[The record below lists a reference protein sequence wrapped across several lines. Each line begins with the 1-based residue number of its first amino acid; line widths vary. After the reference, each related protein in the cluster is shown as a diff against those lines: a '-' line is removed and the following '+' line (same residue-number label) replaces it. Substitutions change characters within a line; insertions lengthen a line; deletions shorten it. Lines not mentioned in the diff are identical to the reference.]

1 MKLHAFLPST
11 RALGITA
18 LIDHLG
24 LGCDIQEIDL
34 SQGDQRT
41 PAYLAKNPNSKI
53 PMLEDG
59 GLCSGSPT
67 LS

>member
-11 RALGITA
+11 RVLGITA

-24 LGCDIQEIDL
+24 LACDIQEMDL

-41 PAYLAKNPNSKI
+41 PDYLAKNPNSKI
-53 PMLEDG
+53 PNNSAVAERV
-59 GLCSGSPT
+59 SVNPH
-67 LS
+67 